1 DWLDSET
8 KIVSLEPNSLD
19 DIWRDIRAVAEAIG
33 LPERGD
39 ALITDLQNRMGGIAT
54 QCEAMDRPPR
64 VACIEW
70 IAPLMSAGNWVPELV
85 AMAGGENLFGTAGS
99 HSPWMEW
106 EDLKTADPDVIVVM
120 PCGFDIARSRAEMPA
135 LIEQSGWENLAAVKS
150 NQVFLTDGNQYF
162 NRPGPRVVES
172 LEILTEVFHPKDF
185 TPTHLG
191 RGWEQF

>member
-1 DWLDSET
+1 
-8 KIVSLEPNSLD
+8 
-19 DIWRDIRAVAEAIG
+19 
-33 LPERGD
+33 
-39 ALITDLQNRMGGIAT
+39 
-54 QCEAMDRPPR
+54 
-64 VACIEW
+64 
-70 IAPLMSAGNWVPELV
+70 ELV